1 MIETFLLP
9 AETNSRRRKVSIHPS
24 TVMIERCINERKR
37 EIVSGRACT
46 LVTVI
51 LNSRSADYRNR
62 VSRYL
67 FVLSTSIRRTDC
79 IGWIDEGKTIGVLF
93 TSVDVSQQR
102 HLNQLFEKKLRDAGF
117 GSELLTFEHSR
128 PDQSWAF
135 ALSARSGV
143 ELLDG
148 DAKGREGSA
157 FLRYCRD
164 GVEHRAALRETP
176 MASSQAYVAR
186 VISQKVLVR
195 VKTVGARAEKQR
207 RTATTDSGSVVL
219 TQTRG
224 TTEEPDAGKH
234 GYSSEKEATLG
245 NLKAPDPFNWRVE
258 LERIRGTVLTGSDPV
273 GGSELQQYIKRGADV
288 AISLVAILMLF
299 PILCAIACGVR
310 LSSPGPILFRQKR
323 VGKNGKEFE
332 FLKFRSMKHGSDTS
346 VHEKFV
352 SDLMALETG
361 TASEQLSSTPKNVY
375 KMVNDSRITRFGTFI
390 RKTSL
395 DELPQLWN
403 VIQGQMSLVGPRPPI
418 PYEVDR
424 YAPWH
429 LERLMH
435 VKPGITGLWQVEGRS
450 RVSFNEMVR
459 MDIRYG
465 RNVNLWTDLHLMVR
479 TVSVVLRMTGAR

>member
-1 MIETFLLP
+1 MIEKLLFP
-9 AETNSRRRKVSIHPS
+9 AETNSRVPTFSIHPS

-37 EIVSGRACT
+37 GVVSGRACT
-46 LVTVI
+46 LVTVA
-51 LNSRSADYRNR
+51 LKGTSAEYRHR
-62 VSRYL
+62 VSQYL
-67 FVLSTSIRRTDC
+67 HVLFSSIRRTDC

-93 TSVDVSQQR
+93 TAVDVSQQS
-102 HLNQLFEKKLRDAGF
+102 HLNELFEKKLRDAGF
-117 GSELLTFEHSR
+117 ASEVLTLEHSR
-128 PDQSWAF
+128 PDQSSTF
-135 ALSARSGV
+135 GLSTRSGV
-143 ELLDG
+143 EPFDG
-148 DAKGREGSA
+148 VDEGREGTA

-164 GVEHRAALRETP
+164 RVEHRADSRETP
-176 MASSQAYVAR
+176 MSSSQVYDAR
-186 VISQKVLVR
+186 VTSPKALVR
-195 VKTVGARAEKQR
+195 VKTVAARAERQQ
-207 RTATTDSGSVVL
+207 RTATTHSGSVVL
-219 TQTRG
+219 AQTRG
-224 TTEEPDAGKH
+224 ATEEPGAQKH
-234 GYSSEKEATLG
+234 GNSSEKEAGLG
-245 NLKAPDPFNWRVE
+245 NLKNPDAFNWRVE
-258 LERIRGTVLTGSDPV
+258 LERIRGAVSTRTDPV
-273 GGSELQQYIKRGADV
+273 GGREIQQYIKRAVDV

-299 PILCAIACGVR
+299 PVLCAIACGVR

-323 VGKNGKEFE
+323 VGKDGKEFT
-332 FLKFRSMKHGSDTS
+332 FLKFRSMKHGNDAS

-352 SDLMALETG
+352 TDLIALEAG
-361 TASEQLSSTPKNVY
+361 AAGDQLSSTPKSAY

-459 MDIRYG
+459 MDIRYA

-479 TVSVVLRMTGAR
+479 TVSVVLKMTGAR